1 MIDEV
6 DDNLIG
12 VVMGVRFR
20 ANFSIEDQIGQM
32 VDHLLYSK
40 GAFFNPNV
48 FPTVRSAVGKKAL
61 LNEETNDSL
70 RIDNSNI
77 ILEIAYGGTFNAAD
91 TTELQHKF
99 NSEVINGIMR
109 IFKIKE
115 IVRLGYVKRYV
126 FKMEQL
132 ARRFVDKTIGQTFGG
147 INDINLSFSKRLP
160 VMGALVKQDVNDY
173 DNAIFNV
180 IKKADLNEIF
190 MSIDYQRYFEPFLES
205 SSQVG
210 LEDFLSHANG
220 FTQKHYLPWLNSNYI
235 EG

>member
-1 MIDEV
+1 
-6 DDNLIG
+6 

-20 ANFSIEDQIGQM
+20 ANFSIEDQVGQM

-40 GAFFNPNV
+40 KAFFDPKV
-48 FPTVRSAVGKKAL
+48 FPIVSSGVGKKTL
-61 LNEETNDSL
+61 LNEKTHNSL
-70 RIDNSNI
+70 QIDNSNI
-77 ILEIAYGGTFNAAD
+77 ILEINFGGTFSAPD
-91 TTELQHKF
+91 TTNLQQQF

-109 IFKIKE
+109 TFKIKE
-115 IVRLGYVKRYV
+115 IVRLGYVQRYV

-132 ARRFVDKTIGQTFGG
+132 AKRFVDKTIGQTLGG

-160 VMGALVKQDVNDY
+160 VTEALVKEGVNDY

-190 MSIDYQRYFEPFLES
+190 MSIDYQRYYVPFLES
-205 SSQVG
+205 SSQMKFDEFV
-210 LEDFLSHANG
+210 SQANS
-220 FTQKHYLPWLNSNYI
+220 FTQKKYLVWLNSNYI